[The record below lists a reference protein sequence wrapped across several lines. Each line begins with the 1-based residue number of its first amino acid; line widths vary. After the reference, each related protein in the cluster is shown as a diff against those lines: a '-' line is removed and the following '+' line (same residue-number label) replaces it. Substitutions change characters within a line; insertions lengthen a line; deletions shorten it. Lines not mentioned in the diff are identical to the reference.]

1 MLSLIG
7 SLNSN
12 SAMHFYV
19 SISLSNKSMHPVN
32 VNVNT
37 NLFSALRSETWGTG
51 IRGLM
56 RGMTT
61 LPQGNQELLVVRD
74 KVGRPP
80 LELGVSKSTECDIL
94 QCIIVTMEFGLKCTD
109 PVISSPVH
117 IYLLSL
123 MGCVTALVNLLLS
136 DV

>member
-1 MLSLIG
+1 
-7 SLNSN
+7 
-12 SAMHFYV
+12 
-19 SISLSNKSMHPVN
+19 
-32 VNVNT
+32 
-37 NLFSALRSETWGTG
+37 
-51 IRGLM
+51 M
-56 RGMTT
+56 RGMAT
-61 LPQGNQELLVVRD
+61 LPQGNQELLMVRD

-80 LELGVSKSTECDIL
+80 GELGVSKSTECDIL